1 MQKCLTIL
9 LSLFILIAPSTAQRK
24 KVALVLGG
32 GGAKGVAHIGVLK
45 VLEEAGI
52 PIDYVAGT
60 SMGAIVGGLYAIGYT
75 AADIDSLV
83 SRQDWVALLSD
94 KVERNSQSFPEKEN
108 SERYIL
114 TLPFG
119 RKKEDRLIRGVING
133 QNLQNLFSNLT
144 IGYHDSVDFS
154 TFPIPFACVAVDVV
168 NGKEYIFR
176 EGSLPLAMRAS
187 MSLTPVFTP
196 IRLDSMVLIDG
207 GLNNNYPA
215 DVARRMGAD
224 IVIGVDLGTS
234 DLKPLDKLHS
244 PADILG
250 QIVALHGYER
260 YRQNGED
267 TELLLRPDTKPFNAA
282 SFTNEAIDT
291 LIRRGEQEARR
302 HWEEILALK
311 ETLGLS
317 PDEKLAVEP
326 RILSPT
332 DTFLIRRIEFQGIDP
347 RDEKWLLGISR
358 LQENSPMS
366 LRKLQDAMSILMGTN
381 AYAHVSYKLSGKG
394 PYDLQLIVEPKS
406 ISSFN
411 LGLRF
416 DTEDIVAATLNA
428 TLEHRAQNRSQ
439 FAFSGRIGKHSFARL
454 DYSLERSPLR
464 GLNLAYL
471 FEYQDMNIYRHHKKT
486 LNTTHT
492 HHLAEL
498 AYSDMNWLNFR
509 MKVGMRY
516 EYFDFNS
523 ILYADA
529 RRNYAIMPEGYISY
543 FMLTHIET
551 LDRANFPTRGV
562 SIRADYSMYTDNFVG
577 YRGKF
582 PFWAVGLHFSTVVPL
597 SARLSL
603 LPSVYARSL
612 LGKEPAYP
620 FLNMIG
626 GEVAGRYMPQQLP
639 FAGLNRTE
647 IANNTIALLRL
658 HLRQQIGSRHYLS
671 LIGNYGLH
679 QDELPQLLQGEHLW
693 GGAIEYAYNSIAG
706 PLSASLSLSKWSTSA
721 LFYLNLG
728 YHF

>member
-1 MQKCLTIL
+1 MQKYLYII
-9 LSLFILIAPSTAQRK
+9 LSLFFLIAPSQAQRK
-24 KVALVLGG
+24 KVAVVLGG
-32 GGAKGVAHIGVLK
+32 GGAKGMAHIGVLK

-75 AADIDSLV
+75 PAGIDSMV
-83 SRQDWVALLSD
+83 RRQDWVALLSD

-114 TLPFG
+114 SLPFG
-119 RKKEDRLIRGVING
+119 KKKEDRLIRGVVKG

-168 NGKEYIFR
+168 SGKDYVFR

-196 IRLDSMVLIDG
+196 VRLDSMVLIDG
-207 GLNNNYPA
+207 GINNNYPA

-224 IVIGVDLGTS
+224 IIIGVDLGTS
-234 DLKPLDKLHS
+234 DLKPLDKLNS

-260 YRQNGED
+260 YRQNCED
-267 TELLLRPDTKPFNAA
+267 TDLLFRPDTKPFNSA
-282 SFTNEAIDT
+282 SFVGSAIDT
-291 LIRRGEQEARR
+291 LISRGEQEARKR
-302 HWEEILALK
+302 WDEILALK
-311 ETLGLS
+311 ESIGFSSGERVAL
-317 PDEKLAVEP
+317 EP
-326 RILSPT
+326 EIVSPT
-332 DTFLIRRIEFQGIDP
+332 DTFVIRQIEFQGIDP

-358 LQENSPMS
+358 LKENTPAT

-381 AYAHVSYKLSGKG
+381 AYSHVSYELTGKD

-416 DTEDIVAATLNA
+416 DTEDIAAATLNA
-428 TLEHRAQNRSQ
+428 TLEHRARNRSQ
-439 FAFSGRIGKHSFARL
+439 FAFTGRIGKMSFARL

-464 GLNLAYL
+464 GLNLAYM
-471 FEYQDMNIYRHHKKT
+471 FKYQDMDIYRHNKKT
-486 LNTTHT
+486 VNTTYT
-492 HHLAEL
+492 HHFAEL

-509 MKVGMRY
+509 MKIGMRY
-516 EYFDFNS
+516 EYYNFNS

-529 RRNYAIMPEGYISY
+529 RYSYPIVPEGYISY
-543 FMLTHIET
+543 FLLAHIET
-551 LDRANFPTRGV
+551 LDRANFPTKGV

-597 SARLSL
+597 TSRLSL
-603 LPSVYARSL
+603 LPSVYARGL
-612 LGKEPAYP
+612 LGKNPAYP
-620 FLNMIG
+620 FFNMIG
-626 GEVAGRYMPQQLP
+626 GEIAGRYMPQQLP
-639 FAGLNRTE
+639 FAGINRTE

-679 QDELPQLLQGEHLW
+679 NDDLPKLLKGEHLW
-693 GGAIEYAYNSIAG
+693 GGAIEYSYNSIAG
-706 PLSASLSLSKWSTSA
+706 PLSASLSMSKWSRNV
-721 LFYLNLG
+721 LFYLSLG
-728 YHF
+728 FYF